1 MPHPKSTRTTHPP
14 KSSNNICLPNQLQTK
29 TNSSIIIPN
38 HPRPRPLHRHFPHP
52 HEPPPLIQHLKRRL
66 DEAIPAVQKLP
77 QPLQDILDDAVREVV
92 RDDAA
97 GRDGGREGHDADEA
111 ARPGRVALVGLVVG
125 LEGQVAELVG
135 GGDLGAEGLLGAE
148 DGAGQVG
155 LLDGGLVEGEV
166 EGRGGVGD
174 AVADHG
180 VRGGGGGGG
189 GQGEKGEKLEKT
201 AWFSGRAF
209 LERCT
214 KGYALL

>member
-1 MPHPKSTRTTHPP
+1 MVP
-14 KSSNNICLPNQLQTK
+14 
-29 TNSSIIIPN
+29 
-38 HPRPRPLHRHFPHP
+38 
-52 HEPPPLIQHLKRRL
+52 
-66 DEAIPAVQKLP
+66 
-77 QPLQDILDDAVREVV
+77 
-92 RDDAA
+92 DDAA

-125 LEGQVAELVG
+125 LEGQVAEPVG

-174 AVADHG
+174 VVADHG
-180 VRGGGGGGG
+180 VGGGGG
-189 GQGEKGEKLEKT
+189 GQGEKGGKLEET
-201 AWFSGRAF
+201 AWFSGRAS
-209 LERCT
+209 LERYT